1 MSEHRT
7 RSLDAFTHP
16 LEHAAYATD
25 EVVAGAPTIGA
36 TAFGELGEVEV
47 GIWEMTEGV
56 AHDTEVEELFVVLS
70 GAGSVAFEDGE
81 VIDLHPGS
89 VVRLRAGERTTWTI
103 TQTLRKVYIAS

>member
-25 EVVAGAPTIGA
+25 EVVAG
-36 TAFGELGEVEV
+36 
-47 GIWEMTEGV
+47 IWEMTEGV
-56 AHDTEVEELFVVLS
+56 AHDTEVEELFVVLR

-103 TQTLRKVYIAS
+103 TQTLRKVYIAG

>member
-16 LEHAAYATD
+16 LEHAAYAAD
-25 EVVAGAPTIGA
+25 EVVA
-36 TAFGELGEVEV
+36 
-47 GIWEMTEGV
+47 IWEMTEGV

-70 GAGSVAFEDGE
+70 GTGSVAFEDGE

-103 TQTLRKVYIAS
+103 TQTLRKVYIAG